1 MPDNPAICATTA
13 TLRDWHGQSMLG
25 CLEQWIE
32 DKVEIIPL
40 QEKEA
45 RKKWKEA
52 LEDLN
57 VASSEK
63 KEAERTINIEV
74 REKNTEVKVLKTQLK
89 RRLMNDA
96 ERNKLNTRITLLLT
110 VIDEQKK
117 LLKTSKE
124 RLKSSE
130 EKVASSRKLLD
141 TLKAERGSVE
151 SSLVADIEL
160 LLKRIAI
167 ERAAYHGGD
176 FDGAY
181 CRR

>member
-117 LLKTSKE
+117 LLMTSKE
-124 RLKSSE
+124 
-130 EKVASSRKLLD
+130 
-141 TLKAERGSVE
+141 
-151 SSLVADIEL
+151 
-160 LLKRIAI
+160 
-167 ERAAYHGGD
+167 
-176 FDGAY
+176 
-181 CRR
+181 